1 MASRVNTLRATQA
14 EATRQRIL
22 DAAERCFVLQAF
34 AGTRIDDIASEA
46 GVAVPTVYKTF
57 VNKKNVLF
65 AVLERAMTGTHVG
78 GPVEEQAW
86 WVEQIEEP
94 DPGRQLDLIARNARQ
109 IYERAAPILEVV
121 RAAAPLDDDIADV
134 WERLSTERLERGK
147 KSARRFAAKAGKR
160 VALGTGDIAVTR
172 WVLTGP
178 ELYVAQASVDRRP
191 SQYEALLA
199 HVLRASL
206 LDQPNTS
213 TTPASPSIRTR

>member
-1 MASRVNTLRATQA
+1 MSQVNTLRATQA
-14 EATRQRIL
+14 RATRERIL
-22 DAAERCFVLQAF
+22 DAAERRFVLQAF
-34 AGTRIDDIASEA
+34 AGTRIDDIATEA

-65 AVLERAMTGTHVG
+65 AALERAMTGTHVG

-86 WVEQIEEP
+86 WREQIEEP
-94 DPGRQLDLIARNARQ
+94 DPRRQLDLVARNARQ

-121 RAAAPLDDDIADV
+121 RAAAPLDVDIARA
-134 WERLSTERLERGK
+134 WEQLSTERLERSK
-147 KSARRFAAKAGKR
+147 QTARRFVAKAGKR
-160 VALGTGDIAVTR
+160 AALGTGDTAVTL

-191 SQYEALLA
+191 SQYEAWLA

-206 LDQPNTS
+206 LS
-213 TTPASPSIRTR
+213 R